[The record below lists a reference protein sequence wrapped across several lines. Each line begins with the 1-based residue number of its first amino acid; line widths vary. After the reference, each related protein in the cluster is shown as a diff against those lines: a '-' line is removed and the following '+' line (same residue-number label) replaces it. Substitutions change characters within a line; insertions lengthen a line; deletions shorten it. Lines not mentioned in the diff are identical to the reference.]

1 MILYRHH
8 PGIHWFGTIY
18 DMILTTMNFYE
29 FLDLDDRGKAFAVW
43 HYGVYLLSR
52 TVDDL
57 TYKLY
62 AIEDFYV
69 EISQSKDDKLVE
81 AMNSF
86 ESV

>member
-1 MILYRHH
+1 
-8 PGIHWFGTIY
+8 
-18 DMILTTMNFYE
+18 MNFYE

-69 EISQSKDDKLVE
+69 EISHSKDDKLVE

-86 ESV
+86 ESVEFLSPYLDLIELEELETIVRGA

>member
-1 MILYRHH
+1 
-8 PGIHWFGTIY
+8 
-18 DMILTTMNFYE
+18 MNFYE

-43 HYGVYLLSR
+43 HYGVFLLSR
-52 TVDDL
+52 TADNL

-69 EISQSKDDKLVE
+69 EISQSEDDKLVE

-86 ESV
+86 ESIEFLTPYLDLIELDELETIVRGA